1 MAKKKSQTKAGAKDD
16 ASREDLSFEDALS
29 RLEELVER
37 LEEGDVPLEESLGAY
52 KEGTVLVKQCL
63 ARLAKA
69 ETVIKELSETAEGFR
84 LEASAI
90 EDDDDDEEESSSGQD
105 ELGF

>member
-1 MAKKKSQTKAGAKDD
+1 MAKKKSQSKGGAKDD
-16 ASREDLSFEDALS
+16 ASRVALSFEDALA

-52 KEGTVLVKQCL
+52 KEGTELVKQCL
-63 ARLAKA
+63 ARLGKA
-69 ETVIKELSETAEGFR
+69 ETLIKELSETADGFR
-84 LEASAI
+84 LEASSIA
-90 EDDDDDEEESSSGQD
+90 DDDEKSSSGQD

>member
-1 MAKKKSQTKAGAKDD
+1 MAKKKSRTKAGARDD
-16 ASREDLSFEDALS
+16 ASGEDLSFEDALS

-52 KEGTVLVKQCL
+52 KEGTELVKQCL

-69 ETVIKELSETAEGFR
+69 ETVVKELSETADGFR
-84 LEASAI
+84 LEASTI
-90 EDDDDDEEESSSGQD
+90 GDDEEESPSGQD
-105 ELGF
+105 ELDF

>member
-1 MAKKKSQTKAGAKDD
+1 MAKKKSQTKTGARND
-16 ASREDLSFEDALS
+16 ASSEELSFEDALA

-63 ARLAKA
+63 ARLARA
-69 ETVIKELSETAEGFR
+69 ETVIKELSETADGFR

-90 EDDDDDEEESSSGQD
+90 EDDDEEESPSGQD